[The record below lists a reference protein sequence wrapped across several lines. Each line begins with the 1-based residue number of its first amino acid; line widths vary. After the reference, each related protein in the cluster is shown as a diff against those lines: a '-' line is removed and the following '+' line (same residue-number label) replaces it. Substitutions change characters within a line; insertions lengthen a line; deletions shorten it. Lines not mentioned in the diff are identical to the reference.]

1 MLRGTPTRQG
11 DPSWN
16 CVWWVKEAL
25 EGLKADGR
33 ALGSCVIEWDRVRD
47 GAMTYCQ
54 RKKDQHRFDGE
65 GNFDMGKAATYNLME
80 EKRQFYKHSFYVL
93 T

>member
-1 MLRGTPTRQG
+1 MSVLRGTPTRQG

-16 CVWWVKEAL
+16 CAWWVKEAL

-54 RKKDQHRFDGE
+54 RKKDHYILVFSLLQHASSTSLGI
-65 GNFDMGKAATYNLME
+65 
-80 EKRQFYKHSFYVL
+80 
-93 T
+93 